1 MGTRGIIARVDDER
15 GWAGNY
21 HHWDSYPSGLG
32 KTLWELYHGCFKHD
46 LKQMLQ
52 MLIDEHLAGWS
63 TINGADFD
71 LEPGWYERESF
82 HIEKGH
88 RPVCHC
94 HGERHD
100 IGRLIFPEDDFGAEW
115 AYVFDEAKNTMIIL
129 MAVDSEGVYAMGFFG
144 SNPERTGWREVGV
157 VDLEEAEPDWALLE
171 GGE

>member
-32 KTLWELYHGCFKHD
+32 KTLWKLYHGYFQRD
-46 LKQMLQ
+46 LRRMLQ
-52 MLIDEHLAGWS
+52 VLIDDHLGGWS

-71 LEPGWYERESF
+71 LESGWRGGCGYF
-82 HIEKGH
+82 IEYTHG
-88 RPVCHC
+88 PVCYC
-94 HGERHD
+94 HGERHET
-100 IGRLIFPEDDFGAEW
+100 GRLIFPEDDYGAEW
-115 AYVFDEAKNTMIIL
+115 VYVFDKKQNTMTIL

-144 SNPERTGWREVGV
+144 SNPGQTGWREVGV